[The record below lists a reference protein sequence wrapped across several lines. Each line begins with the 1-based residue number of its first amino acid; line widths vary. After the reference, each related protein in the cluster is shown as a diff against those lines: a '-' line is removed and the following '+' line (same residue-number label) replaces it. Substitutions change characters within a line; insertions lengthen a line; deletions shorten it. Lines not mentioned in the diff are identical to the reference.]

1 MCNSDDEDGAA
12 ERGECVKSEFGYREV
27 RILSQVSLRFDKIVL
42 PLVYGTILLGS
53 AIVGKCII
61 DTS

>member
-27 RILSQVSLRFDKIVL
+27 RILSQVSLRFDKI
-42 PLVYGTILLGS
+42 GSILLGS
-53 AIVGKCII
+53 AIVGKCNCGKCII